1 MLSLLANFRTGCKL
15 LIIALL
21 CFKCKTCKILPLF
34 FVSTCIVVA
43 ANTVQ
48 IRVRSH
54 QLIKIL
60 TGDSYTYELCI
71 WHSIDLY
78 PMFAKLLCI
87 LKAYFSFILFVAG
100 PILRLKRKYV
110 FGNVWHCI
118 IYNLARNHNKNNH
131 WCFKICLYYRE

>member
-1 MLSLLANFRTGCKL
+1 MDQRLIWTRNTMLSLLANFRTGCKL

-71 WHSIDLY
+71 WHRNDCIQYVCDFIQSS
-78 PMFAKLLCI
+78 KLWCL
-87 LKAYFSFILFVAG
+87 LFVPLLAR
-100 PILRLKRKYV
+100 PILEPRRKYV
-110 FGNVWHCI
+110 FGNVWNCI
-118 IYNLARNHNKNNH
+118 I
-131 WCFKICLYYRE
+131 